1 MEEGRGKSERRGK
14 GRMKR
19 EKGNKGG
26 LTEKRRGREEGEERK
41 RKKGEE
47 VKMNVWKS
55 CPRVDL
61 VVSSRPVV
69 RHFSIISPFFS
80 FILFSGL

>member
-26 LTEKRRGREEGEERK
+26 LTKKSRGGEEG
-41 RKKGEE
+41 
-47 VKMNVWKS
+47 
-55 CPRVDL
+55 
-61 VVSSRPVV
+61 
-69 RHFSIISPFFS
+69 
-80 FILFSGL
+80 